1 MKKKKKLAKK
11 LATKKKAKKKNWQKK
26 KKKLAKNWLV
36 PDRKCIW
43 HLRVKLSKIAGK
55 YQLKIIGV
63 RTYY

>member
-11 LATKKKAKKKNWQKK
+11 LATKKKKQKKQLAKKT
-26 KKKLAKNWLV
+26 KKLAKNWLV

-55 YQLKIIGV
+55 Y
-63 RTYY
+63 

>member
-11 LATKKKAKKKNWQKK
+11 LATKKKSQKK
-26 KKKLAKNWLV
+26 KMAKNWLV

>member
-11 LATKKKAKKKNWQKK
+11 LAKEKKSQKKNWLK

-55 YQLKIIGV
+55 Y
-63 RTYY
+63 

>member
-1 MKKKKKLAKK
+1 MKKKKNWLKNWLQ
-11 LATKKKAKKKNWQKK
+11 KKKPKKKNWK

-55 YQLKIIGV
+55 Y
-63 RTYY
+63 

>member
-1 MKKKKKLAKK
+1 MAKK
-11 LATKKKAKKKNWQKK
+11 LATKKKPKKKTGKK

-55 YQLKIIGV
+55 Y
-63 RTYY
+63 

>member
-1 MKKKKKLAKK
+1 MKKKKNWLKNWLQKK
-11 LATKKKAKKKNWQKK
+11 SQKKNWQKKK

-55 YQLKIIGV
+55 Y
-63 RTYY
+63 

>member
-1 MKKKKKLAKK
+1 MKKKKLAKN
-11 LATKKKAKKKNWQKK
+11 LATKKKAKKKTGKK

-55 YQLKIIGV
+55 Y
-63 RTYY
+63 

>member
-1 MKKKKKLAKK
+1 MKKK
-11 LATKKKAKKKNWQKK
+11 TKKKTGK

-43 HLRVKLSKIAGK
+43 DLRVKLSKIAGK
-55 YQLKIIGV
+55 YWLKIIGV

>member
-11 LATKKKAKKKNWQKK
+11 LATKKKAKKKLEK

-55 YQLKIIGV
+55 Y
-63 RTYY
+63 